1 MNHSRT
7 RSVAL
12 IAAVAVPALA
22 LTGCAGASGGASQ
35 ASDHI
40 SVVTRWAAGSAEAEI
55 QQRVFDRFTEKTGI
69 TVDFTDGLE
78 DIDDQVETA
87 VAAGKAPD
95 LVIVN
100 LYDKTLGWLDAGVT
114 VPLDD
119 LADEWGLTDKLQ
131 PSALDEWRV
140 GGDSSAELQGLPYS
154 GFNWP
159 LWYNTDLLAK
169 AGVTEIPQTTDD
181 LIAAAKA
188 LRAAD
193 VPPLIVGGNDWSG
206 QKLFYQII
214 QSYADADTSKEV
226 MSKGG
231 YCDSDEF
238 LKGIDLFT
246 QLRDAGVFVD
256 DVAGY
261 TADDMYATYYAG
273 KAAAMPAGSW
283 AFAPAIEAG
292 TGIEDATQ
300 LGGLAVPD
308 GGAFD
313 KPTAFQGFT
322 GVGFMVT
329 KQGASDDRVD
339 LVRQLVEEFYTDESV
354 ADFVE
359 NGNNVTPVIGDFA
372 DKAKNPLLQQALGLG
387 DTVDYAVLPDVWI
400 GASSDPLIQVIT
412 KAFGGGD
419 AQEIC
424 AGLDAATV
432 S

>member
-1 MNHSRT
+1 MNHRRT
-7 RSVAL
+7 RAGAL
-12 IAAVAVPALA
+12 IAAAAVPALV
-22 LTGCAGASGGASQ
+22 LTGCAGPSGGGQS
-35 ASDHI
+35 SDTI

-55 QQRVFDRFTEKTGI
+55 QQRVFDAFTEDTGI
-69 TVDFTDGLE
+69 KVEFTDGLE
-78 DIDDQVETA
+78 NIDDQVETA
-87 VAAGKAPD
+87 VAAGKSPD

-119 LADEWGLTDKLQ
+119 QLAEWGLADRIQ

-140 GGDSSAELQGLPYS
+140 GGDPAGELQGLPYS

-169 AGVTEIPQTTDD
+169 AGVDEIPTTTDD
-181 LIAAAKA
+181 LIDAAAS
-188 LRAAD
+188 LRAAG

-214 QSYADADTSKEV
+214 QSYADADTTKQV
-226 MSKGG
+226 MSEGG
-231 YCDSDEF
+231 YCETDDIV
-238 LKGIDLFT
+238 KGIELFT
-246 QLRDAGVFVD
+246 ELRDAGVFVD

-261 TADDMYATYYAG
+261 TADDMYATYFAG
-273 KAAAMPAGSW
+273 EAAAMPAGSW
-283 AFAPAIEAG
+283 AFAPALESG
-292 TGIEDATQ
+292 TGIEGSTV
-300 LGGLAVPD
+300 LGGLAVPSD
-308 GGAFD
+308 GEFGA
-313 KPTAFQGFT
+313 PTAFQGFT

-329 KQGASDDRVD
+329 QQGASENRVD
-339 LVRQLVEEFYTDESV
+339 LVRQLIAAFYSDDAV

-372 DKAKNPLLQQALGLG
+372 AEAKNPLLQQALDLG
-387 DTVDYAVLPDVWI
+387 DSVDYAVLPDVWI

-412 KAFGGGD
+412 KAYGGGD

-424 AGLDAATV
+424 GGLDQATL
-432 S
+432 